1 MTQVKLFYSYD
12 SKKVEECVNQFLQEY
27 ANVIKV
33 VDIKHTTVSTT
44 YSSHYNWTVMVI
56 YETL

>member
-12 SKKVEECVNQFLQEY
+12 SKNVEDCVNQFFEEN

-33 VDIKHTTVSTT
+33 VDI
-44 YSSHYNWTVMVI
+44 M
-56 YETL
+56 

>member
-12 SKKVEECVNQFLQEY
+12 SKNVEECVNQFFQEN

-33 VDIKHTTVSTT
+33 VDIKYTTVSTT
-44 YSSHYNWTVMVI
+44 YSSHYNWTVMVV